1 MLFDEEIDWKEFL
14 STEEQVEL
22 AELIEKTKKY
32 KGAYMQAEDVKVA
45 QMWCALIKMS
55 KRLRKT
61 QERLEKLE
69 STMKALAEIGNIAKR
84 DALQEKVRD
93 VLKVQDSKEKK
104 IADRIVDS
112 LMEL

>member
-1 MLFDEEIDWKEFL
+1 MFDEETDWKEFL

-32 KGAYMQAEDVKVA
+32 KGAYIQAEDVKVA
-45 QMWCALIKMS
+45 QVWCTLIKMS
-55 KRLRKT
+55 KRLKET
-61 QERLEKLE
+61 QGRLEKLE

-93 VLKVQDSKEKK
+93 ILKIQDSKEKK
-104 IADRIVDS
+104 IADKIVDS